1 MKPDFLLNV
10 FAFRVRPMLRVSSGT
25 LLVICVSLLQA
36 IALLVT
42 YVHLTSIVLGSD
54 DLDDDNTCVPF
65 VHVFRVF
72 TIIQA
77 LNWSFYVG

>member
-1 MKPDFLLNV
+1 
-10 FAFRVRPMLRVSSGT
+10 
-25 LLVICVSLLQA
+25 VSLLQA

-77 LNWSFYVG
+77 LNWSFYVGCIVLLRATMAKDVDVDSRHEMKTLV